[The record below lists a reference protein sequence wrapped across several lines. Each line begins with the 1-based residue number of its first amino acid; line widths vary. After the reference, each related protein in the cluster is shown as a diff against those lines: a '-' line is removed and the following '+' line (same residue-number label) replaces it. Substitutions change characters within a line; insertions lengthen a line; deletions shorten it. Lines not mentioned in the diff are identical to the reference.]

1 MGSMRSVWEAWKVKG
16 NCMGSLL
23 EVLEGNRKDGKVYEK
38 YRKYRGRMC
47 YTSHAPCIKSS

>member
-23 EVLEGNRKDGKVYEK
+23 EVLEGNWKDVNCMGSMGSACEVYGKCME
-38 YRKYRGRMC
+38 RIR
-47 YTSHAPCIKSS
+47 SL